1 MHPCDPLFFLF
12 FKHFNNAQ
20 FSLIPCLYLSCR
32 FYAAE
37 ITSALGYLH
46 ELDIIYRNL
55 STENILLD
63 AKGHVILIGFGLCK
77 ENLKYGDTTTTFCGT
92 PEYLAPE
99 VLRRQ
104 EYGRAVDWWCLG
116 VVTYKMLYGLPPFY
130 SLDVAKMYHDIMNKP
145 LHMEEHISHRVRNLL
160 AGLLEKDK
168 TKRLGSGPGDVEE
181 IKTHAF
187 FRSINWDD
195 LYNKRY
201 EPPFNPNVSGD
212 LDLRHFDPE
221 FTQEVVAAT
230 PSPPKDGGISV
241 SVTDDTFAGFSYVP
255 PASFD

>member
-1 MHPCDPLFFLF
+1 MCLFSINFLSTVTEDR
-12 FKHFNNAQ
+12 HY
-20 FSLIPCLYLSCR
+20 SLYLLLLSLTLSR

-46 ELDIIYRNL
+46 EQDIIYRDL
-55 STENILLD
+55 KPENILLD
-63 AKGHVILIGFGLCK
+63 AKGHVVLTDFGLCK

-99 VLRRQ
+99 VLRKQ

-116 VVTYKMLYGLPPFY
+116 VVTYEMLYGLPPFY
-130 SLDVAKMYHDIMNKP
+130 SRDVAQMYHDIMNKP
-145 LHMEEHISHRVRNLL
+145 LQMKEHVSSRARQLL

-168 TKRLGSGPGDVEE
+168 TRRLGSGPGDVEE
-181 IKTHAF
+181 IKAHAF

-221 FTQEVVAAT
+221 FTQEVVSAT

-241 SVTDDTFAGFSYVP
+241 SVTDDTFAGFSYVTP
-255 PASFD
+255 TSLT